1 MAHVTDPER
10 EAGEIQQPDTERHT
24 ATVASRRKT
33 VRSGASRGSVAVG
46 DELVRVVA
54 NVLDSARIAAEGM

>member
-10 EAGEIQQPDTERHT
+10 RAREIQQLDTERHT

-33 VRSGASRGSVAVG
+33 VRSGASRGSVAG